1 MSFQKTIAVTPA
13 YAVEGDIASDN
24 PRAALLNLPSLPLI
38 TGTAGA
44 VVGRFAWVNE
54 ADQTVTNSGTGAPA
68 GFISRHYQGVITQWL
83 GNATM
88 VIPAGIN
95 VAVHPRGDFWAKT
108 STTATK
114 GQKVFASNADGSIS
128 TGAAGATIAGSTE
141 TNYFVATPGAVGELV
156 KITTNQP

>member
-44 VVGRFAWVNE
+44 VVGRFAWVTE
-54 ADQTVTNSGTGAPA
+54 ASQTVTNSGAGAPA

-108 STTATK
+108 ATTATK
-114 GQKVFASNADGSIS
+114 GQKVFASNTVGRPLVLAASPNAATRAPIS
-128 TGAAGATIAGSTE
+128 CPST
-141 TNYFVATPGAVGELV
+141 TMAC
-156 KITTNQP
+156 QPNPLHRAR